1 MEWQA
6 EGSLERRLRACS
18 LGLRAEMLAYRSGD
32 LLAPQVFLAQRAQ
45 GLALEAPGVRR

>member
-18 LGLRAEMLAYRSGD
+18 LGLRAEMPAYRSGD
-32 LLAPQVFLAQRAQ
+32 LLALQVFLARPAR